1 MMNGG
6 NVKFFHGFSLLVKL
20 QIGKERKNDLI
31 GDGLYL
37 EMV

>member
-6 NVKFFHGFSLLVKL
+6 NIKVCHCWNVKL
-20 QIGKERKNDLI
+20 YIGEERKNDLT